1 MKIEIFWKN
10 EDSPKLNFPLYIV
23 KRYIIS
29 NSKNNAINIIN
40 RIASMGI
47 IVGAMALFV
56 VLSVFSGLKNFSLS
70 FTTDIDPDLKISNT
84 LGKSFLISP
93 KQESEIKNIE
103 GVVSYS
109 KIIEERVLFTFDGKQ
124 EVTFLKG
131 VDHNFCKVNAIEKK
145 LFNGE
150 WLKSDTYQVVVGY
163 GIAQKFS
170 LGLLDFNRQLEVFVP
185 KPGKGA
191 IENPEQAF
199 NKSEIFPVG
208 IYTISEDLDSKY
220 VFADLGLAQEL
231 LEYNTNQVSGIEI
244 KLKIGADEDVIVNK
258 LQTIFNNSVT
268 IKNRAQLNDSLY
280 KMLNTENIA
289 VYLIF
294 TLVIVVALFN
304 LIGAL
309 IMMILDKKGNLKT
322 LFNLGTEIKDLRKI
336 FLLQGSLLSFFG
348 GIIGLVL
355 GSLIVLI
362 QQQYQLIMITPTL
375 AYPVVFTLEN
385 VLIVL
390 GTIVTLGFIASLIA
404 SSRISKKLLG

>member
-1 MKIEIFWKN
+1 M
-10 EDSPKLNFPLYIV
+10 NFPLYIA
-23 KRYIIS
+23 KRYILS

-40 RIASMGI
+40 RIASLGI

-56 VLSVFSGLKNFSLS
+56 VLSVFSGLKVFSLS
-70 FTTDIDPDLKISNT
+70 FTNDIDPDLKISST

-93 KQESEIKNIE
+93 NQESQIKKID
-103 GVVSYS
+103 GLVSYS

-124 EVTFLKG
+124 EVTYLKG
-131 VDHNFCKVNAIEKK
+131 VDANFSKVNAIEKK
-145 LFNGE
+145 LFNGQ
-150 WLKSDTYQVVVGY
+150 WLKADTYQVVVGY
-163 GIAQKFS
+163 GISQKFS
-170 LGLLDFNRQLEVFVP
+170 MGLLDFNNQLEVLAP

-191 IENPEQAF
+191 IENPEEAF
-199 NKSEIFPVG
+199 NKTDLIPVG
-208 IYTISEDLDSKY
+208 IYAISEDLDSKY

-231 LEYNTNQVSGIEI
+231 LEYKPNQVSGIEI
-244 KLKIGADEDVIVNK
+244 KTNADADESAITEQ
-258 LQTIFNNSVT
+258 LQTIFDNKITV
-268 IKNRAQLNDSLY
+268 KNRAQLNESLY

-336 FLLQGSLLSFFG
+336 FMLQGTLLSVLG
-348 GIIGLVL
+348 GIIGLTL
-355 GSLIVLI
+355 GIIIVLI
-362 QQQYQLIMITPTL
+362 QEYFQLIMITPTL
-375 AYPVVFTLEN
+375 AYPVIFSLEN
-385 VLIVL
+385 ALIVM

-404 SSRISKKLLG
+404 SSRVSKKLLE

>member
-1 MKIEIFWKN
+1 M
-10 EDSPKLNFPLYIV
+10 NFPLYIA
-23 KRYIIS
+23 KRYILS

-56 VLSVFSGLKNFSLS
+56 VLSVFSGLKVFSLS
-70 FTTDIDPDLKISNT
+70 FTNDIDPDLKISST
-84 LGKSFLISP
+84 LGKSFFISP
-93 KQESEIKNIE
+93 EQEAEIKKIE

-109 KIIEERVLFTFDGKQ
+109 KIIEERVLFVFDDKQ
-124 EVTFLKG
+124 VVTYLKG
-131 VDHNFCKVNAIEKK
+131 VDTKFDKVNDIKK
-145 LFNGE
+145 TLYNGQ
-150 WLKSDTYQVVVGY
+150 WIDPDTYQVVVGY

-170 LGLLDFNRQLEVFVP
+170 MGLLDFNRQLEVLVP
-185 KPGKGA
+185 KPGRGA
-191 IENPEQAF
+191 ITNPAQAF
-199 NKSEIFPVG
+199 NKTDVFPVG
-208 IYTISEDLDSKY
+208 IYAISEDLDSKY

-231 LEYNTNQVSGIEI
+231 LEYKTNQISGIEI
-244 KLKIGADEDVIVNK
+244 KEKKDADEDAIIEK
-258 LQTIFNNSVT
+258 LQTIFNNKITV
-268 IKNRAQLNDSLY
+268 KNRAQLNEALY

-336 FLLQGSLLSFFG
+336 FLLQGTLLSLFG
-348 GIIGLVL
+348 GIIGLLL
-355 GSLIVLI
+355 GIAIVLL
-362 QQQYQLIMITPTL
+362 QQHFQLVMITPTL

-385 VLIVL
+385 VMIVM

-404 SSRISKKLLG
+404 SSRVSKKLLD